1 MFWQQS
7 VYFLVITAHI
17 GSSIK
22 FVDIY
27 GPWKITEKIRESAI
41 SKICQE
47 VVFSIVCFSLIDWRS
62 VYILDE
68 DSMMDGNVE

>member
-1 MFWQQS
+1 M
-7 VYFLVITAHI
+7 YFLVIMAHI

-27 GPWKITEKIRESAI
+27 GPWKITEKIGEAAYKLDLSGG
-41 SKICQE
+41 
-47 VVFSIVCFSLIDWRS
+47 SLIHLVFLVNRMKKC
-62 VYILDE
+62 ILDE